1 MSRKA
6 KILIYD
12 LEVSTIRLEIETY
25 GLKVYDKYHRHD
37 NITRD
42 YAIHGA
48 AWKWLG
54 EDKVSCI
61 SVSPRAPFND
71 EFVTKAIY
79 DVFNEADIIVGHNID
94 RFDTRKL
101 NTRALK
107 HGLDPIPSKTSV
119 DTLKLARRYF
129 DITSNSM
136 AYLARFLELGVE
148 KDESPD
154 WEAIRAG
161 DSEALAYMR
170 EYNRRD
176 VVVTEQIY
184 LKLRSWDENAPNI
197 AAIQELRD
205 VEGNL
210 IHACPA
216 CGSTDI
222 INHGHFT
229 TRKGIKKHRIF
240 CKSCRKASRGK
251 TIGKV

>member
-25 GLKVYDKYHRHD
+25 GLKVYDKYHKHQD
-37 NITRD
+37 VTRD

-54 EDKVSCI
+54 DDKVSCI
-61 SVSPRAPFND
+61 SVSPRNPFD
-71 EFVTKAIY
+71 DAAVTKAMY
-79 DVFNEADIIVGHNID
+79 DVFNEADVIVGHNVD

-107 HGLDPIPSKTSV
+107 HGLAPIPAKVSV

-148 KDESPD
+148 KDNSPD
-154 WEAIRAG
+154 WAAIRAG

-176 VVVTEQIY
+176 VIVTEQIY
-184 LKLRSWDENAPNI
+184 LKLRSWDNNPPNI
-197 AAIQELRD
+197 AAIQEIRD
-205 VEGNL
+205 IEGKL
-210 IHACPA
+210 ITGCPA

-222 INHGHFT
+222 INYGHFW
-229 TRKGIKKHRIF
+229 TRKGVKKHRLY
-240 CKSCRKASRGK
+240 CKSCRKSSKGK
-251 TIGKV
+251 RCKN